1 MTQTDDAQHSAGVSS
16 HSSSE
21 LWKIFC
27 WINLYA
33 SVFCARFS
41 VRFILASFETYRQC
55 EKKKIKIKKR
65 KCGMHSLSSAPA
77 SLTDVQSFC
86 IYHFW
91 KKKSC
96 FSSVK
101 EMVQG
106 SGSDDH
112 STRFSKV
119 VLIHRL

>member
-1 MTQTDDAQHSAGVSS
+1 
-16 HSSSE
+16 
-21 LWKIFC
+21 
-27 WINLYA
+27 
-33 SVFCARFS
+33 
-41 VRFILASFETYRQC
+41 
-55 EKKKIKIKKR
+55 
-65 KCGMHSLSSAPA
+65 MHSLSSAPA

-112 STRFSKV
+112 STMFSKV